1 MVGSIGVDNRYS
13 TSYNN
18 LKSNR
23 GSDKWANTLV
33 QTVDKDINGGA
44 NVNSAK
50 KSTVMDSYLA
60 LSGNGINTLKQ
71 AYSEYKSE
79 NYRIVPDNEA
89 ECFDIYNKDGE
100 RLGVFSYSDV
110 KIRQDATTGKQ
121 FLISEHGTMSYDA
134 LVVDGEL
141 KEALQKVINKES
153 LDVEEMQGFTLK
165 THTGT
170 GIQYLVKN
178 GEEGRGGKVLLQTE
192 EDRKRQCIS
201 VNTLI

>member
-1 MVGSIGVDNRYS
+1 
-13 TSYNN
+13 
-18 LKSNR
+18 
-23 GSDKWANTLV
+23 
-33 QTVDKDINGGA
+33 
-44 NVNSAK
+44 
-50 KSTVMDSYLA
+50 MDSYLA

-141 KEALQKVINKES
+141 KEALQNVMNKET

-170 GIQYLVKN
+170 GIQYLVKMVK
-178 GEEGRGGKVLLQTE
+178 KVEVARFFCKMKLTE
-192 EDRKRQCIS
+192 SGMR
-201 VNTLI
+201 N

>member
-1 MVGSIGVDNRYS
+1 MIGSIGVDNRYS

-18 LKSNR
+18 LKPNR

-33 QTVDKDINGGA
+33 QTVDKDISGGTD
-44 NVNSAK
+44 VNSAK

-100 RLGVFSYSDV
+100 RLGVFSYSDI
-110 KIRQDATTGKQ
+110 KIRQDAATGKH

-134 LVVDGEL
+134 LVLDG
-141 KEALQKVINKES
+141 K
-153 LDVEEMQGFTLK
+153 
-165 THTGT
+165 
-170 GIQYLVKN
+170 
-178 GEEGRGGKVLLQTE
+178 
-192 EDRKRQCIS
+192 
-201 VNTLI
+201 